1 MMVRN
6 RQHVITEIPL
16 RKNSFNKVSFAR
28 KKNYRKLG
36 VGILATTDLSR

>member
-1 MMVRN
+1 MMIRN
-6 RQHVITEIPL
+6 RQDVITEIPL